1 MEFLILLAA
10 ILMAG
15 FGIVIWLR
23 VSDEWAERDQWRRF
37 HNAMRD
43 AQDDDDRYLDADD
56 RRPE

>member
-23 VSDEWAERDQWRRF
+23 VSDEWAERDKWRRF
-37 HNAMRD
+37 EATLRA
-43 AQDDDDRYLDADD
+43 AQDNRYTDDDP

>member
-15 FGIVIWLR
+15 FGIVIWLT
-23 VSDEWAERDQWRRF
+23 VSDEWAERDKWRRF
-37 HNAMRD
+37 EATLRA
-43 AQDDDDRYLDADD
+43 AQDNRYTDDDP